1 MQDIVNHCNVSYIV
15 RPVFLFLG
23 LRIFTVMSN
32 IGGGKKIMF
41 YCHVK
46 HRTGEK
52 ETREMK
58 GERVNQCHLKKSFC
72 MDYYNS
78 V

>member
-1 MQDIVNHCNVSYIV
+1 
-15 RPVFLFLG
+15 
-23 LRIFTVMSN
+23 
-32 IGGGKKIMF
+32 MF

-58 GERVNQCHLKKSFC
+58 GKWLIKAIFFLKFLYGLLQRV
-72 MDYYNS
+72 
-78 V
+78 

>member
-1 MQDIVNHCNVSYIV
+1 M
-15 RPVFLFLG
+15 F
-23 LRIFTVMSN
+23 N
-32 IGGGKKIMF
+32 IGGEKRNKMF

-58 GERVNQCHLKKSFC
+58 GERVNQGQFFLSFC

>member
-1 MQDIVNHCNVSYIV
+1 
-15 RPVFLFLG
+15 
-23 LRIFTVMSN
+23 
-32 IGGGKKIMF
+32 MF

-58 GERVNQCHLKKSFC
+58 GERVNQSQFFFKVFVWIITIVLKVAGANIICLS
-72 MDYYNS
+72 
-78 V
+78 

>member
-1 MQDIVNHCNVSYIV
+1 
-15 RPVFLFLG
+15 
-23 LRIFTVMSN
+23 
-32 IGGGKKIMF
+32 MF

-58 GERVNQCHLKKSFC
+58 GERIIQGQLFC
-72 MDYYNS
+72 IDCYNS

>member
-1 MQDIVNHCNVSYIV
+1 
-15 RPVFLFLG
+15 
-23 LRIFTVMSN
+23 
-32 IGGGKKIMF
+32 MF

-58 GERVNQCHLKKSFC
+58 GERVNQGHFLKFLYGLLQC
-72 MDYYNS
+72 LR
-78 V
+78 

>member
-1 MQDIVNHCNVSYIV
+1 
-15 RPVFLFLG
+15 
-23 LRIFTVMSN
+23 MSN
-32 IGGGKKIMF
+32 IGGGEKNKNKKMF

-58 GERVNQCHLKKSFC
+58 GERVNQGQFL
-72 MDYYNS
+72 YG
-78 V
+78 